1 MPNEPT
7 MNVDVEPSVSAPGK
21 WNARCG
27 PYEIRGTRTP
37 LLTMARKLLEAGTD
51 PNTELRLVHRGA
63 QTVAM
68 RVKLGDAA
76 KLTVDENRES
86 GPRFAKY
93 HVSPDLD

>member
-37 LLTMARKLLEAGTD
+37 LLTMARKLLENGENPD
-51 PNTELRLVHRGA
+51 TELRLIHRGN
-63 QTVAM
+63 QTVTM
-68 RVKLGDAA
+68 CVRIGDAA
-76 KLTVDENRES
+76 KMTVTESRES

>member
-27 PYEIRGTRTP
+27 RTEIRGTRTP

-68 RVKLGDAA
+68 RVKVGDAA
-76 KLTVDENRES
+76 KLTVTKTERAARASRNTMS
-86 GPRFAKY
+86 VPI
-93 HVSPDLD
+93 